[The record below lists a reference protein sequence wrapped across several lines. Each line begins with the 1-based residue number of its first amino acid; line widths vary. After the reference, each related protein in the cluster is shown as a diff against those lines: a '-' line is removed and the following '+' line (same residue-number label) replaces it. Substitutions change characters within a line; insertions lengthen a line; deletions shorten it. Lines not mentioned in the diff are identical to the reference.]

1 MTYAVISDI
10 HSNLEALTAVFA
22 EIDRL
27 SVDAVVC
34 LGDLVGYN
42 ADPDACSR
50 LVAAR
55 CSVVIRGNH
64 DKAAADLMDLDWFNA
79 PARAAALWTRRTMG
93 ADDVELIG
101 RLPRGPV
108 EIADGI
114 LACHGSPFDED
125 EYLVPGPSIGQAFR
139 FLDAEHPGVR
149 VCLHGHTHRPLAASR
164 TSKNN
169 PVRVQNRLDRM
180 DIAPGGLVLL
190 NPGSVGQPRDGNT
203 MASFGILDAGRM
215 TFTIARVGYAISETQ
230 RKILA
235 AGLPPELARRL
246 GEGW

>member
-22 EIDRL
+22 EIDRRA
-27 SVDAVVC
+27 VDSVVC

-42 ADPDACSR
+42 ADPDACAR

-64 DKAAADLMDLDWFNA
+64 DKAAADLMDLDWFNTA
-79 PARAAALWTRRTMG
+79 AKAAALWTRRTMG
-93 ADDVELIG
+93 ADALEGVR
-101 RLPRGPV
+101 RLPQGPV
-108 EIADGI
+108 ELPEGVLI
-114 LACHGSPFDED
+114 CHGSPVDED
-125 EYLVPGPSIGQAFR
+125 EYLLPGASIGEAIQ
-139 FLDAEHPGVR
+139 FLDEEYPGAR
-149 VCLHGHTHRPLAASR
+149 ICLHGHTHRPLAASR
-164 TSKNN
+164 AEKDG
-169 PVRVQNRLDRM
+169 PIRVQNRLDRI
-180 DIAPGGLVLL
+180 DIARGGITLL
-190 NPGSVGQPRDGNT
+190 NPGSVGQPRDGNS

-215 TFTIARVGYAISETQ
+215 TFTIVRVVYAISETQ